1 MAHLDPRRLAA
12 TPSIE
17 VVIPA
22 KIAFDFDSL
31 VKVQKSVFD
40 RLGHPGCYSG
50 ADIRFILER
59 EFFADVEGTINVRQ
73 FGA

>member
-31 VKVQKSVFD
+31 VKVQN

-59 EFFADVEGTINVRQ
+59 EFYADVEGNINVRQ